1 MMNAA
6 EKLLT
11 VSSTVP
17 VMHVAPAKPG
27 SYQAAAELDLSKLAP
42 AEAATG
48 GAEGG
53 EGAPAA
59 AAEDATPMEVEQ

>member
-1 MMNAA
+1 
-6 EKLLT
+6 
-11 VSSTVP
+11 
-17 VMHVAPAKPG
+17 MHVAPAKPG